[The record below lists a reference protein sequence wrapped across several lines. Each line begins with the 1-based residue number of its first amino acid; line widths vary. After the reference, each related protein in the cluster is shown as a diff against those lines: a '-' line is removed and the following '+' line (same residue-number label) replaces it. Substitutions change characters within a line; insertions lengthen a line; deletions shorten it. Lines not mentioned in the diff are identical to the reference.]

1 MHEHI
6 NIRKEKLELKNIIG
20 IRFKRL
26 GKIYFFNPKG
36 LKVKKGDKVIVETS
50 QGEEYAEVLIPNRYV
65 DDDKIVAPLKKVL
78 RIATYKDIKR
88 HEECKKIEKEAFKI
102 CQEKIKE
109 HGLNMGLTEVECK
122 FDNSKIL
129 FYFTADGRIDFRDLV
144 RDLAAIYKTRIELRQ
159 IGVRDEVKLI
169 VGNGVCGREL
179 CCCTFLSDFETVS
192 IKMAKEQ
199 NISLNPSKISGN
211 CGRLMCCL
219 KYENEVYEEKL
230 KKLPN
235 IGAIVKTEDGEG
247 EVDNIE
253 ILKERIRVKF
263 KNEEGFTY
271 KKYDAKDVKIIKDVE
286 KEREDEEEI
295 QNKKELEELEKL
307 EQEDEKV
314 LGGEKNGI

>member
-1 MHEHI
+1 M
-6 NIRKEKLELKNIIG
+6 KNIIG
-20 IRFKRL
+20 IRFKKL

-36 LKVKKGDKVIVETS
+36 LKVRKGDKVIVETS

-88 HEECKKIEKEAFKI
+88 HEECKKIEEEAFKV

-109 HGLNMGLTEVECK
+109 HGLNMVLTEVECK

-159 IGVRDEVKLI
+159 IGVRDEVKRI
-169 VGNGVCGREL
+169 GGNGACGREL

-211 CGRLMCCL
+211 CGRLMCRL